1 MSGIFDLDTAGRRAL
16 EDEAAA
22 KPLDFTK
29 VEPGAWAGSGE
40 ALKGLLRPSASAG
53 RSLMMVGAVPSI
65 ARDAALSAA
74 TGQDVTFNQDRAFE
88 LSEDFGTSAVEYWTP
103 NPEAMGAAAK
113 ALNIGGTV
121 AGSIP
126 QLIGTPGLF
135 LTQSAMDPATD
146 LVRQGVDSDTAMAV
160 GGINLAVNAVG
171 MRLPAAWGNTLAQ
184 RIATGAGSNLALGVG
199 ADVGSAQAL
208 EEGGYKQQAK
218 GYDAADPYTR
228 GLDVLMGAAFGV
240 RAHIDAPL
248 VVRDSVLTE
257 RNSDHLEHQTLPGVP
272 VGPEA
277 VRQHQTAMSSA
288 IDAVLRGEP
297 VDVSAVIA
305 TQNFILRPELQPTR
319 SAPPPA
325 AEVDY
330 AAYRRTLES
339 ANNPNAVA
347 TTSSATGIDQFTAG
361 TWRRIVAQEQPSW
374 AQGLSDSEILA
385 QRTNPERSG
394 EMVSA
399 LDRQNTAALESAG
412 QVADRHNLY
421 ASHHFGMDRGV
432 EFARAAGDTR
442 IERILTKQQIAANS
456 YLRGKT
462 KAEVIANW
470 DERARRS
477 GLDVRDATTIPR
489 DTGTLDMETM
499 QAADGLPP
507 RAPTEVGAIIDQRIA
522 TLEELAGQNR
532 LPPDQLADLRAED
545 AEIVAVIRQQE
556 RLARGGVIPADP
568 RGRLSSDELQI
579 ATQRRVEIRQQI
591 EASQAAGGY
600 GRQLED
606 LRIRLDRIDSDADL
620 ARVADQLQ
628 PRTRMPEP
636 ARQPE
641 PGAQQP
647 ITNGPIR
654 QGVEPFIDARAPDP
668 LAQPVAGIAFP
679 AARAQDGDVAAG
691 PQATSRSTTQET
703 AGDQAVQPRGTERAI
718 ADATPT
724 AARAATEAAP
734 DLTITLDD
742 GTTIRAAD
750 ALADAEAGI
759 ARAQNDSAAFRA
771 AMACAMRFM

>member
-53 RSLMMVGAVPSI
+53 RSLMMVGAVPGI
-65 ARDAALSAA
+65 MQDRALSAV

-88 LSEDFGTSAVEYWTP
+88 LSDDLGSSAVEYWTP

-113 ALNIGGTV
+113 ALNVGGMV

-184 RIATGAGSNLALGVG
+184 RIGTGAGSNLALGVG

-208 EEGGYKQQAK
+208 EQGGYERQANS
-218 GYDAADPYTR
+218 YDAADPYAR

-319 SAPPPA
+319 STPPPA
-325 AEVDY
+325 ADIDY
-330 AAYRRTLES
+330 GTYRRTLES
-339 ANNPNAVA
+339 GMVANAR
-347 TTSSATGIDQFTAG
+347 SSSSTATGIDQFTAG
-361 TWRRIVAQEQPSW
+361 TWRRIVSQEKPAW
-374 AQGLSDSEILA
+374 AQGMSDAEILA

-394 EMVSA
+394 EMVAA
-399 LDRQNTAALESAG
+399 LDRQNVAALEAAG
-412 QVADRHNLY
+412 LTADRHSLY
-421 ASHHFGMDRGV
+421 ATHHFGMERGV
-432 EFARAAGDTR
+432 EFARAGGDVR
-442 IERILTKQQIAANS
+442 IERILTKQQIAANP

-470 DERARRS
+470 DERARRA
-477 GLDVRDATTIPR
+477 GLDVRDSTPMPR
-489 DTGTLDMETM
+489 EADALQAESFA
-499 QAADGLPP
+499 AADGLPP

-532 LPPDQLADLRAED
+532 LQPEQLADLRAED
-545 AEIVAVIRQQE
+545 AELVAVIRQHE
-556 RLARGGVIPADP
+556 RLTRGGVIPADP
-568 RGRLSSDELQI
+568 RGRLSADELQL

-591 EASQAAGGY
+591 EASQSAGGY
-600 GRQLED
+600 ARQLDD
-606 LRIRLDRIDSDADL
+606 LRNRLDKIDNDADL

-641 PGAQQP
+641 PGAAQP
-647 ITNGPIR
+647 ITTGPVR
-654 QGVEPFIDARAPDP
+654 QGVEPFVDVRGPDP
-668 LAQPVAGIAFP
+668 LAQPVADIAFP
-679 AARAQDGDVAAG
+679 AARGAATET
-691 PQATSRSTTQET
+691 PARPDQPAPERTAAAATEPT
-703 AGDQAVQPRGTERAI
+703 QPRGTDRAI
-718 ADATPT
+718 AETTPA
-724 AARAATEAAP
+724 AARAATEVAP

-750 ALADAEAGI
+750 ALAEAEAGI